1 MSIMI
6 GVNNNMKEVSNMED
20 KNQKLPS
27 TRIQCDTEILEKQHS
42 NP

>member
-20 KNQKLPS
+20 NNKKLPS
-27 TRIQCDTEILEKQHS
+27 TSIQWGIGI
-42 NP
+42 